1 MSGHMLTVRLTEEM
15 HEALRGLAF
24 DERKPMNHIVVEA
37 LHDHLEKVARKR
49 EKASASPRR

>member
-1 MSGHMLTVRLTEEM
+1 MAARMLTVRMTEEM
-15 HEALRGLAF
+15 YEALRGLAF

-37 LHDHLEKVARKR
+37 VHDHLEKVARKR

>member
-1 MSGHMLTVRLTEEM
+1 MAGHMLTVRLTEEM

>member
-49 EKASASPRR
+49 ERRNASPRG